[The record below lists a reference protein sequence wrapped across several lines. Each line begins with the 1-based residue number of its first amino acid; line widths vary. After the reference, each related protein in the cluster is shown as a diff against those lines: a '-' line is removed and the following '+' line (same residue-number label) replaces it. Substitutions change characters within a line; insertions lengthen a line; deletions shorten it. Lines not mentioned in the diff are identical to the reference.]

1 MVRRGGG
8 LPLPCGAMSRS
19 PDTTAGGAPVR
30 GVLLD
35 VGGVLLVPDPV
46 TVGEV
51 TRGHGGQGTTERVI
65 RAHYAAMAAADD
77 GVRFTWPVYY
87 RRLAE
92 GCAVPTRSVEAAAVA
107 LRTAYTATNVWRTSL
122 PGARAALTRLAE
134 HGHRIAIVSNSD
146 GTVEKAL
153 AAATLCQVGPGPG
166 VEVDLVLDSHLVGA
180 AKPDPAIFV
189 LALEGLGL
197 GPGQVVH
204 VGDTLFAD
212 VAGARAAGIRPLHV
226 DPYGDCRQPAGH
238 EHVRDLAD
246 AVNRV
251 LTR

>member
-1 MVRRGGG
+1 MSGS
-8 LPLPCGAMSRS
+8 PGAM
-19 PDTTAGGAPVR
+19 TARAEVR

-46 TVGEV
+46 TVSEV
-51 TRGHGGQGTTERVI
+51 TGRHGGHGTTDRVI

-87 RRLAE
+87 RRLAA
-92 GCAVPTRSVEAAAVA
+92 GCAVPAGSLDAAALA
-107 LRTAYTATNVWRTSL
+107 LRAAYTATNVWRTSL
-122 PGARAALTRLAE
+122 PGVRAALTRLAE
-134 HGHRIAIVSNSD
+134 LGYRIAIVSNSD

-153 AAATLCQVGPGPG
+153 AAATVCQVGPGPG

-180 AKPDPAIFV
+180 AKPDPAIFT

-197 GPGQVVH
+197 GPEQVVH
-204 VGDTLFAD
+204 IGDTRFAD

-226 DPYGDCRQPAGH
+226 DPYGDCGQPAGH
-238 EHVRDLAD
+238 EHVRSLAD
-246 AVNRV
+246 AVDRA